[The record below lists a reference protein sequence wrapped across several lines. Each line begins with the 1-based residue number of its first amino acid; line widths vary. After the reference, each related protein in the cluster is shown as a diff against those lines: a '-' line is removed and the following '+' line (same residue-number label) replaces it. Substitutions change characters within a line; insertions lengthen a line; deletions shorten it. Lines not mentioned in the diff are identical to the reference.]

1 MNEYIK
7 ISQLASLMGI
17 STHQIRYF
25 EEKGIF
31 NPAFIGENGY
41 RIYGINE
48 IYELIHILFL
58 RELDISVKNI
68 SLLKKTDLKANYLS
82 VLTEK
87 KDEIETNI
95 NKLIDLKKSIEK
107 TIKTLEEIKENNENL
122 RFTKLDEIKLKVLN
136 GYDHHHNFNAQ
147 DILQISKEYSN
158 YDLLNIVQIYDETK
172 YYVCIEDDRNFDYIL
187 SQGTYIYKIENVEN
201 YQQAEKRVTQFF
213 KLLNRK
219 SIKTEGPLL
228 IQDLHQASMTSS
240 RFVSIKIMMKVKNEK
255 N

>member
-25 EEKGIF
+25 EDKGIF
-31 NPAFIGENGY
+31 NPTFIAENGY
-41 RIYGINE
+41 RMYGIND

-68 SLLKKTDLKANYLS
+68 SLLKKTDMKANYLS

-107 TIKTLEEIKENNENL
+107 TIKTLEEIKENKENL
-122 RFTKLDEIKLKVLN
+122 RFTQLDEIKYKVLN
-136 GYDHHHNFNAQ
+136 SYSHSHSLNAL
-147 DILQISKEYSN
+147 DILQMNKEYSN
-158 YDLLNIVQIYDETK
+158 CNLLNIIQIYDETK
-172 YYVCIEDDRNFDYIL
+172 YYVCFEDELNFDYVL
-187 SQGTYIYKIENVEN
+187 SRGTYIYKIENVES
-201 YQQAEKRVTQFF
+201 YQEAEKKITQFF

-240 RFVSIKIMMKVKNEK
+240 RFVSIKIMMKVKK
-255 N
+255 

>member
-25 EEKGIF
+25 EDKGIF
-31 NPAFIGENGY
+31 NPTFIAENGY
-41 RIYGINE
+41 RMYGIND

-68 SLLKKTDLKANYLS
+68 SLLKKTEMKANYLS

-87 KDEIETNI
+87 KDEIETHI
-95 NKLIDLKKSIEK
+95 RKLINLKKSVETTIE
-107 TIKTLEEIKENNENL
+107 TIEEIREINEDF
-122 RFTKLDEIKLKVLN
+122 RFTELNDIKLKVLN
-136 GYDHHHNFNAQ
+136 GYNHHHNLNAQ

-172 YYVCIEDDRNFDYIL
+172 YYVCIEDERNFDYIL

-240 RFVSIKIMMKVKNEK
+240 RFVSIKIMMKVKK
-255 N
+255 

>member
-87 KDEIETNI
+87 KA
-95 NKLIDLKKSIEK
+95 K
-107 TIKTLEEIKENNENL
+107 
-122 RFTKLDEIKLKVLN
+122 
-136 GYDHHHNFNAQ
+136 
-147 DILQISKEYSN
+147 
-158 YDLLNIVQIYDETK
+158 
-172 YYVCIEDDRNFDYIL
+172 
-187 SQGTYIYKIENVEN
+187 
-201 YQQAEKRVTQFF
+201 
-213 KLLNRK
+213 
-219 SIKTEGPLL
+219 
-228 IQDLHQASMTSS
+228 
-240 RFVSIKIMMKVKNEK
+240 
-255 N
+255 

>member
-1 MNEYIK
+1 
-7 ISQLASLMGI
+7 
-17 STHQIRYF
+17 
-25 EEKGIF
+25 
-31 NPAFIGENGY
+31 
-41 RIYGINE
+41 
-48 IYELIHILFL
+48 
-58 RELDISVKNI
+58 
-68 SLLKKTDLKANYLS
+68 LKANYLS